1 MQSSSS
7 RYNLR
12 RSHQNEEFDAGSNK
26 RRKNPTTASNST
38 KRGHRLLQNVVD
50 ELAVQSPDT
59 PCFAIA
65 RSDVAAF
72 EDITFGR
79 LANAVNRTAQWLK
92 RTISPKPGMVLAFL
106 GPSDIRYPLFV
117 LATNK
122 LGMVAFLP
130 SPHNPTRIQSELLK
144 ATKCSHLLCAE
155 SKRETAAEIVA
166 GLSSVN
172 RAFSA
177 AIAVPE
183 VQELLDPAPAALETV
198 SQSWKQ
204 HKDKPFVI
212 LHTSGTTG
220 TPKPIALPHSYYVYE
235 DTSHAPVYQDAMTT
249 KAFPAG
255 ARCLCLAPMWHAGGI
270 FFSLMK
276 PVLSGI
282 ISLIPPSGLPVT
294 PDLIEACV
302 QATKVDILHSPPAIV
317 AGLVAEERFHGLLR
331 DLPNIQIG
339 SGPMRK
345 SSGDQMLS
353 INPKV
358 NHFFG
363 STETYLLPLLPL
375 EDPVADWQYHRLH
388 PLSGARFE
396 PVDDGL
402 FELVIQKLEGTAQPC
417 FAVYHD
423 VTTFHTKDV
432 LSPHP
437 SKRGLWKFECRL
449 DDVITF
455 DTGEK
460 LVASKIE
467 STIIGIP
474 EVKAALVVGQGRAQP
489 ALLIELENSTDS
501 SEVLDMVWATVSELN
516 ATAPSYGQ
524 ISKDRIA
531 VAKQPFTKTP
541 KGTVKRRETEV
552 SLQAEI
558 DSLYRQSQTAPG
570 LRIVQDT
577 ASLSD
582 VSNFVS
588 AVQADVMGTELR
600 KDDDVLAAGMDSL
613 QVARLVR
620 ELNKVLAAS
629 TEQAASLPRITP
641 ATLYSHRSANV
652 LAETIHT
659 DLCALHAG
667 HRHKGGRHAGSH
679 DHDSHGHLLGKHSR
693 KLPKQRNRRKLDATL
708 HSMHH
713 TVLTGST
720 GNLGPHILHRLIR
733 TEQVKRIVCLN
744 RAQNAREQFLVSFP
758 DDKSHMHKV
767 RFLSTS
773 NLNAP
778 NLGLPQKDFEDLVQ
792 NTTTLIH
799 NAWPVNFHLPLL
811 DAKSD
816 IKATSSMETLD
827 AHVDGLSSL
836 INFIAA
842 GNKHPQ
848 LVFVSSLSAV
858 IRHHDPVSKKIPET
872 IITDPAAP
880 ESGGYAQSK
889 WMAEQLLHS
898 AVQAHTIRKV
908 KIIRPGQIAGPLPD
922 SSVSDGSPGGLWSRD
937 QALPSLIQSSMAM
950 GVLPDSLGEKNRVR
964 WVPVNTCARVIVEI
978 AEETSRAVVAGAV
991 NGGEA
996 DEVKVYNVTN
1006 HTPPA
1011 EGKES
1016 RELTWTD
1023 DILPI
1028 MQQHAKS
1035 YRPDTLQEAVSMRD
1049 WIDRVEE
1056 FGPKPENPAYRLLHF
1071 YEELI
1076 DSEEDQG
1083 LGARIATERATS
1095 KSKTLADLGP
1105 VQKEWMEYWLR
1116 SWEEVNSLS

>member
-1 MQSSSS
+1 
-7 RYNLR
+7 
-12 RSHQNEEFDAGSNK
+12 
-26 RRKNPTTASNST
+26 
-38 KRGHRLLQNVVD
+38 
-50 ELAVQSPDT
+50 
-59 PCFAIA
+59 
-65 RSDVAAF
+65 
-72 EDITFGR
+72 
-79 LANAVNRTAQWLK
+79 
-92 RTISPKPGMVLAFL
+92 
-106 GPSDIRYPLFV
+106 
-117 LATNK
+117 
-122 LGMVAFLP
+122 
-130 SPHNPTRIQSELLK
+130 
-144 ATKCSHLLCAE
+144 
-155 SKRETAAEIVA
+155 
-166 GLSSVN
+166 
-172 RAFSA
+172 
-177 AIAVPE
+177 
-183 VQELLDPAPAALETV
+183 
-198 SQSWKQ
+198 
-204 HKDKPFVI
+204 
-212 LHTSGTTG
+212 
-220 TPKPIALPHSYYVYE
+220 
-235 DTSHAPVYQDAMTT
+235 
-249 KAFPAG
+249 
-255 ARCLCLAPMWHAGGI
+255 
-270 FFSLMK
+270 MK

-282 ISLIPPSGLPVT
+282 ISIIPPSGLPVT

-302 QATKVDILHSPPAIV
+302 RATKVDVLHSPPAIV

-345 SSGDQMLS
+345 SSGDQMLG

-402 FELVIQKLEGTAQPC
+402 FELVIQKLKGTEQPC
-417 FAVYHD
+417 FAVCPD

-467 STIIGIP
+467 STITGIS

-489 ALLIELENSTDS
+489 ALLIELGNPTDS
-501 SEVLDMVWATVSELN
+501 SAILDKVWATVSELN
-516 ATAPSYGQ
+516 ATLPSYGQ
-524 ISKDRIA
+524 ISRERIA
-531 VAKQPFTKTP
+531 VAKQPFSKTP

-558 DSLYRQSQTAPG
+558 ESLYEQSQTAPG

-582 VSNFVS
+582 VSDFVS
-588 AVQADVMGTELR
+588 AIQADVMGTKLR

-620 ELNKVLAAS
+620 ELNKGLAAS

-667 HRHKGGRHAGSH
+667 HRHKGGRHAASH

-693 KLPKQRNRRKLDATL
+693 KLPKQRNRRKLDATV

-720 GNLGPHILHRLIR
+720 GNLGPHLLHRLIR

-758 DDKSHMHKV
+758 DDKPHMHKV

-778 NLGLPQKDFEDLVQ
+778 NLGLLQKDFEDLVQ

-816 IKATSSMETLD
+816 TNATSSMETLD
-827 AHVDGLSSL
+827 AHVGGLSAL
-836 INFIAA
+836 INFIAT

-858 IRHHDPVSKKIPET
+858 IRHQDPITKKIPEA
-872 IITDPAAP
+872 IITDPSAP

-898 AVQAHTIRKV
+898 AVQSHTIRKV
-908 KIIRPGQIAGPLPD
+908 KIVRPGQIAGPLPD
-922 SSVSDGSPGGLWSRD
+922 TSVSDGSPGGLWSRD

-978 AEETSRAVVAGAV
+978 AEETSRAVVEGAI

-1006 HTPPA
+1006 YTPPA
-1011 EGKES
+1011 EGAEG

-1035 YRPDTLQEAVSMRD
+1035 YRPDTAQKAVPMRD

-1083 LGARIATERATS
+1083 LGAKIATERAKS
-1095 KSKTLADLGP
+1095 KSRTLADLGP
-1105 VQKEWMEYWLR
+1105 VQKEWMEYWLK
-1116 SWEEVNSLS
+1116 SWEEVNSMS